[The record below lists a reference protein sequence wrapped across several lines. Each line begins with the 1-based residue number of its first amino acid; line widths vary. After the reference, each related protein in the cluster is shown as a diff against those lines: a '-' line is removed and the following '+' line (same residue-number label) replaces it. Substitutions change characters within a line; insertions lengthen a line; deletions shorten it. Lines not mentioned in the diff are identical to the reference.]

1 MAGEGKLLQA
11 AREEKG
17 WSIIQAEDI
26 TKIRVRYLEAM
37 ENENYAI
44 LPGATY
50 VKGFL
55 RTYSKHLGLNSEEI
69 LELYKASEP
78 VLQPKSEPALATTIS
93 LKKRPVWFRPM
104 VAVVVGLLAIGAVAG
119 IASLSK
125 PKGEVPTA
133 EYTPAPLPSAPE
145 TEQKPAPEG
154 NTAQSIPQTPA
165 NVIAATTDGLKAQI
179 VFTQPCWLVVN
190 ADGNPALEGTFSPGT
205 TKELTATE
213 KIEFV
218 TVGNAGGITITLNG
232 KNVPSLG
239 TSGQVVR
246 NVVLNK
252 DTLTQISTQT
262 QAQTQTAQGSQT
274 SAQPQ

>member
-1 MAGEGKLLQA
+1 MAGEGKLLQI

-17 WSIIQAEDI
+17 WSIIQAEDV

-37 ENENYAI
+37 ENENYSI

-55 RTYSKHLGLNSEEI
+55 RTYSKHLGINSEEV

-78 VLQPKSEPALATTIS
+78 VLQPKSESDLRTSTS
-93 LKKRPVWFRPM
+93 LRRPVWFRPM
-104 VAVVVGLLAIGAVAG
+104 VAVLVGFLAVGAVAG

-125 PKGEVPTA
+125 QGGEVKTA
-133 EYTPAPLPSAPE
+133 DYTPVPLPSAPQ
-145 TEQKPAPEG
+145 TEQKPASEVSPDQAQ
-154 NTAQSIPQTPA
+154 NTTPQNPPS
-165 NVIAATTDGLKAQI
+165 VIAATTDGLKAQI

-190 ADGNPALEGTFSPGT
+190 VDGKPALEGTFSLGT
-205 TKELTATE
+205 TKELSGAET
-213 KIEFV
+213 IEFV

-232 KNVPSLG
+232 KNVPSFG
-239 TSGQVVR
+239 TAGQVVR

-252 DTLTQISTQT
+252 ETLNQIS
-262 QAQTQTAQGSQT
+262 AQTQTGQT
-274 SAQPQ
+274 SQPSVQPQ